1 MASAV
6 PVAAAMAA
14 RAANTAIPVVFTTA
28 NDPVRLGLVE
38 SLSRPA
44 GNMTGAT
51 QLNMEVAPKRLE
63 IFHELNREA
72 ESRAA
77 CGQPETSRRRE
88 VAPWRAVHPWRNTV
102 SPSFHVLVE
111 LNARPGNLEA
121 LALVCPKNEGAY

>member
-1 MASAV
+1 
-6 PVAAAMAA
+6 MAA

-88 VAPWRAVHPWRNTV
+88 VAP
-102 SPSFHVLVE
+102 
-111 LNARPGNLEA
+111 
-121 LALVCPKNEGAY
+121 